1 MALLT
6 AQAITGYRDYTK
18 RTVHHARYLVGST
31 WKDAGIESVET
42 LSNGVVEIAF
52 MIELDSGSGT
62 VTQVQ
67 LYDTAG
73 QLWLSKNVSLKM
85 EDVSEGFLYVV
96 QLDIK
101 EVET

>member
-6 AQAITGYRDYTK
+6 PQAITGYRDYTK
-18 RTVHHARYLVGST
+18 RTVSKARYFVGSV
-31 WKDAGIESVET
+31 WKETAIKSVET
-42 LSNGVVEIAF
+42 LSNGVVEISF
-52 MIELDSGSGT
+52 MMELDSGSGT

-73 QLWLSKNVSLKM
+73 QLWFSKSVSLTM

-96 QLDIK
+96 QLDIR
-101 EVET
+101 EVEA